1 MLKMT
6 VKSGGGTGDYTPGW
20 KKVTIKS
27 AAYGTHEQSRY
38 IDMWFEE
45 YGDNFNARIWEK
57 KDKEG
62 NEFAIANFFRFANAG
77 IQTVEANGS
86 ANSKVVQ
93 IDDRAENLHTKKV
106 WIYLYKN
113 NEGYARVLQ
122 RIAPVEFTN
131 QLDTMDESS
140 VIYWK
145 TKAEQYF
152 TDWVEP
158 NINKSSSSGDGFIET
173 ATIEEVKEKI
183 KANQDDDVFA
193 GMPE

>member
-6 VKSGGGTGDYTPGW
+6 VKSGGTGDYSSGW
-20 KKVTIKS
+20 KTVTVKS
-27 AAYGTHEQSRY
+27 ATYGDHEGNRFL
-38 IDMWFEE
+38 DMWFEE

-57 KDKEG
+57 KDKQG
-62 NEFAIANFFRFANAG
+62 NEFAIANLFRFANAG
-77 IQTVEANGS
+77 IQTVEANGA

-93 IDDRAENLHTKKV
+93 IDDKAVNLHGKKIN
-106 WIYLYKN
+106 IYLYKN
-113 NEGYARVLQ
+113 TEGYARVLQ
-122 RIAPVEFTN
+122 RIAPVVFTN

-152 TDWVEP
+152 IDWVEP
-158 NINKSSSSGDGFIET
+158 NIATSAAPSDGFGDTITDAPTDTPTET
-173 ATIEEVKEKI
+173 T
-183 KANQDDDVFA
+183 DDVFA